1 MRKFALLALAAAAVS
16 GSVAKADF
24 VVSSNRTTDAFS
36 IGSQAYDVVTWSV
49 LNNGANSTGTKLAQV
64 DMAFYDPNAGMLI
77 GVDTGTHP
85 DIYNLNLG
93 QVNTAPTVSYMDGNL
108 AHTNAAPGES
118 ILRTNLTVDQATG
131 SPGSD
136 TFASSYTN
144 QQAVAG
150 IAGDLFWSGSQPTIS
165 VTPLTFAYTVVKSGD
180 PVELLAPGASRPSAV
195 STTWE
200 QPATGFGVV
209 GGAFI
214 PIPATITNGNVVPE
228 PASLGLLGI
237 AAAGLL
243 GRRRRNA

>member
-1 MRKFALLALAAAAVS
+1 MRKFALLALAAAAAC

-24 VVSSNRTTDAFS
+24 VVSSNRTTDAFT

-49 LNNGANSTGTKLAQV
+49 LNNGANATGTKLEQV

-77 GVDTGTHP
+77 GVSGGQP
-85 DIYNLNLG
+85 DLYNLNIG
-93 QVNTAPTVSYMDGNL
+93 APESAATTISYMDGNL
-108 AHTNAAPGES
+108 SHVNAAPGES
-118 ILRTNLTVDQATG
+118 ILRPNLTVDQATG
-131 SPGSD
+131 STPGSE
-136 TFASSYTN
+136 TFTSTYTN
-144 QQAVAG
+144 EQAVAG
-150 IAGDLFWSGSQPTIS
+150 IAGDLYWSNQPNIS
-165 VTPLTFAYTVVKSGD
+165 VTPLTFAYTVVASGD
-180 PVELLAPGASRPSAV
+180 PVELLAPGATRPSGL

-214 PIPATITNGNVVPE
+214 PISATITNGTPE

-243 GRRRRNA
+243 GRRRNA

>member
-1 MRKFALLALAAAAVS
+1 MRKFALLALAAAAAC

-24 VVSSNRTTDAFS
+24 VVSSNRVSNAFT
-36 IGSQAYDVVTWSV
+36 IGTQSYDVVTWSV
-49 LNNGANSTGTKLAQV
+49 LNNGANATGTKLSQV
-64 DMAFYDPNAGMLI
+64 DMAFYDPNKGMLI
-77 GVDTGTHP
+77 GISGGQP
-85 DIYNLNLG
+85 DIYNLNMG

-108 AHTNAAPGES
+108 SHTNAAPGES
-118 ILRTNLTVDQATG
+118 ILRSNLTVDQASG

-136 TFASSYTN
+136 TFASTYTN

-165 VTPLTFAYTVVKSGD
+165 VTPLAFAYTVVASGD
-180 PVELLAPGASRPSAV
+180 PVSLLAPGATRPSPV

-214 PIPATITNGNVVPE
+214 PITSTITNTPE

>member
-24 VVSSNRTTDAFS
+24 VVSSSRTSNAFT
-36 IGSQAYDVVTWSV
+36 IGSQSYDVVTWSV
-49 LNNGANSTGTKLAQV
+49 LNNGLNGTGTKLAQV
-64 DMAFYDPNAGMLI
+64 DMAFYDPNKGMLI
-77 GVDTGTHP
+77 GVDVGTHP

-93 QVNTAPTVSYMDGNL
+93 QVNTSPTVSYMDGNL
-108 AHTNAAPGES
+108 SHSNAAPGES
-118 ILRTNLTVDQATG
+118 ILRANLTVDQATG

-165 VTPLTFAYTVVKSGD
+165 VTPLAFAYTVVASGD
-180 PVELLAPGASRPSAV
+180 PVTLLAPGATRPTAV
-195 STTWE
+195 STAWE

-209 GGAFI
+209 GGSFI
-214 PIPATITNGNVVPE
+214 PITASITNGTPE
-228 PASLGLLGI
+228 PASLGLVGF

-243 GRRRRNA
+243 ARRRRAL